1 MLKKIALMIL
11 AVVLVAGIV
20 GCPSKEKEKPKEKA
34 KAAAEETVITFAT
47 DATWPP
53 MEFVDADKAI
63 VGYSIDYMTAAGKEA
78 GFKAQFMAVAW
89 DGIFAGLDVAKYDAI
104 CSSVSITEER
114 KKVMDF
120 SEPYFRVRQAV
131 IVKKDSTV
139 KNLKEL
145 VGKKVGSQI
154 STTGT
159 FAVKAVPGVISK
171 TYDEVG
177 LAVEDLFNGRI
188 AAVVCD
194 DPVAAGY
201 ALQNE
206 KYKGALTIA
215 FVIEGAEV
223 ENYGIAV
230 KKGNKKVLD
239 LVNKGIQAVKAKGL
253 EKEFQKKWIGQ

>member
-1 MLKKIALMIL
+1 MFKKLAFIVFAVFLAFSFTVCPLKAE
-11 AVVLVAGIV
+11 A
-20 GCPSKEKEKPKEKA
+20 KEV
-34 KAAAEETVITFAT
+34 VITFAT

-53 MEFVDADKAI
+53 MEFVDANKNI
-63 VGYSIDYMTAAGKEA
+63 VGFSIDYMTAAGKEA
-78 GFKAQFMAVAW
+78 GFKPQFMAVAW

-131 IVKKDSTV
+131 VVKKDSKV
-139 KNLKEL
+139 KDLKEL
-145 VGKKVGSQI
+145 VGQKVGSQI

-159 FAVKAVPGVISK
+159 FAVKAVPGVESK

-177 LAVEDLFNGRI
+177 LAIEDLFNGRI

-206 KYKGALTIA
+206 KYKSALKIA

-223 ENYGIAV
+223 EDYGIAV
-230 KKGNKKVLD
+230 KKGNKEILD

-253 EKEFQKKWIGQ
+253 DKEFQKKWIGQ